1 MMYRIE
7 LSAQGGKPFA
17 YHERPNLMQAHDL
30 ANRLRKRHATLTITV
45 KESDNGNL

>member
-17 YHERPNLMQAHDL
+17 YHERPTKAQAEEL
-30 ANRLRKRHATLTITV
+30 AKSLRKRHNVWRITV
-45 KESDNGNL
+45 KESAQ